1 MADKVVM
8 LALSPTMEAGVIA
21 KWHKKVGEKV
31 SEGDLLCEVE
41 TDKAVMSYEAS
52 QSGHLLGIVCEEGE
66 GATVGATIA
75 LMGAEGEDVSALL
88 SEEKAERSSGAA
100 GKAEPAAAG
109 SPEPAVEGPV
119 GVSTAGSTS
128 DTVAAEGVPANAGSV
143 PPAGDAALS
152 ADGKKRSSPLA
163 RALANKNGMDLN
175 RISGSGPGGRVVKRD
190 VELAM
195 TQPAGGAP
203 AVAATG
209 TSAGGAGSPD
219 MRFALAPSGKDEV
232 IPLSGKRR
240 IIAKRLAESMY
251 TAPHYYL
258 KKSVRMDA
266 LIAARKALAAKGEKR
281 SFNAF
286 LIKFVAEA
294 LRRHPQVNASWQG
307 ESILRFGHA
316 DIGLAVAQPD
326 GLITPVVRDCWQ
338 KGIRQIDTEL
348 SELIGKAQQGTLRP
362 EEYSGATFTISNL
375 GSFGIEEFTAIINP
389 PGSAILAVG
398 EIARVQRFDENDK
411 PEMVSAMTLTLSCD
425 HRVID
430 GAVGAAFLRD
440 LVQMMEDPMQVLL

>member
-1 MADKVVM
+1 M
-8 LALSPTMEAGVIA
+8 
-21 KWHKKVGEKV
+21 
-31 SEGDLLCEVE
+31 
-41 TDKAVMSYEAS
+41 
-52 QSGHLLGIVCEEGE
+52 
-66 GATVGATIA
+66 
-75 LMGAEGEDVSALL
+75 
-88 SEEKAERSSGAA
+88 R
-100 GKAEPAAAG
+100 
-109 SPEPAVEGPV
+109 PV
-119 GVSTAGSTS
+119 
-128 DTVAAEGVPANAGSV
+128 
-143 PPAGDAALS
+143 
-152 ADGKKRSSPLA
+152 
-163 RALANKNGMDLN
+163 
-175 RISGSGPGGRVVKRD
+175 
-190 VELAM
+190 
-195 TQPAGGAP
+195 
-203 AVAATG
+203 
-209 TSAGGAGSPD
+209 
-219 MRFALAPSGKDEV
+219 LAPSGKDEVIPLSGKDEV

-338 KGIRQIDTEL
+338 KGVRQIDTEL

-411 PEMVSAMTLTLSCD
+411 PEMVSAMTLALSCD

-440 LVQMMEDPMQVLL
+440 LVQMMEDPIQVLL

>member
-1 MADKVVM
+1 MAEKVLM
-8 LALSPTMEAGVIA
+8 LALSPTMEAGVIT
-21 KWHKKVGEKV
+21 KWHKKIGEKV

-41 TDKAVMSYEAS
+41 TDKAVISYEAS
-52 QSGHLLGIVCEEGE
+52 RSGHLLGIVCEEGE

-75 LMGAEGEDVSALL
+75 LMGTEGEDVSSLL
-88 SEEKAERSSGAA
+88 SEAKAEKSAGA
-100 GKAEPAAAG
+100 GG
-109 SPEPAVEGPV
+109 DPEPAGTVDNPASEKDMPTERD
-119 GVSTAGSTS
+119 SSAKASAPASEEAGLQ
-128 DTVAAEGVPANAGSV
+128 AG
-143 PPAGDAALS
+143 
-152 ADGKKRSSPLA
+152 GKKRSSPLA
-163 RALANKNGMDLN
+163 RNLASRNGLDIDQ
-175 RISGSGPGGRVVKRD
+175 ISGSGPGGRVVKRD
-190 VELAM
+190 VTQAM
-195 TQPAGGAP
+195 AQEGSRQQTGKSGAGVTGGSG
-203 AVAATG
+203 ATG
-209 TSAGGAGSPD
+209 SPGWPI
-219 MRFALAPSGKDEV
+219 LAPSGKDEV

-240 IIAKRLAESMY
+240 IIAGRLAESMY
-251 TAPHYYL
+251 SAPHYYL

-266 LIAARKALAAKGEKR
+266 VIAARQSLAAKGDKR

-286 LIKFVAEA
+286 LMKFVAEA

-348 SELIGKAQQGTLRP
+348 SGLIGKAQQGTLRP

-375 GSFGIEEFTAIINP
+375 GSFGIEAFTAIINP

-398 EIARVQRFDENDK
+398 EIARVQRFDKEDK
-411 PEMVSAMTLTLSCD
+411 PEIVSAMMLTLSCD

-440 LVQMMEDPMQVLL
+440 LVEMMEDPIRVLL